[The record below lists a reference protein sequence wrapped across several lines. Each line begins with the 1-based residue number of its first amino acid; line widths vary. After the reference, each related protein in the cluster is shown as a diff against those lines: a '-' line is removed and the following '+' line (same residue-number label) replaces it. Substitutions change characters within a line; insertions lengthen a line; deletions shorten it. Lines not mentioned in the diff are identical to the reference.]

1 MPHLGYGPAVQSTER
16 DGAAV
21 RFPPPL
27 VYLLAVLTGIG
38 LHLVGLSWRLDLG
51 PGLRIAA
58 AAASGLAG
66 VALVGAALGVFR
78 RTGQDPK
85 PWKSTPEIIST
96 GVYRYTRNPMYVG
109 MALLQAA
116 IAFAAANGAILV
128 LVPVSLGVV
137 YRIAVRHE
145 EAYLERKFGAVYI
158 EYKQA
163 VRRWL

>member
-1 MPHLGYGPAVQSTER
+1 M
-16 DGAAV
+16 
-21 RFPPPL
+21 
-27 VYLLAVLTGIG
+27 VYLLAVLSGVG
-38 LHLVGLSWRLDLG
+38 LHLIGLSWRLDLG
-51 PGLRIAA
+51 AGLRIAA

-96 GVYRYTRNPMYVG
+96 GVYRYTRNPMYIG

-116 IAFAAANGAILV
+116 VGFAAANGAILV

-145 EAYLERKFGAVYI
+145 EAYLERKFGAVYVD
-158 EYKQA
+158 YKQA